1 MSLSS
6 TLIIRGVARGVHV
19 AGSLSAFGTVS
30 ARVILIPRSLGGG
43 GSESDRRVVASL
55 ARLLRVS
62 LVIAMA
68 AGGVWLVAEA
78 TYIVGSHQIRA
89 GISVLA
95 SVLRDTNFGHLLT
108 ARLALLLLAAVIFG
122 DGQRRGRV
130 AIATG
135 LAAVATVLQAGL
147 GHGAAMGGSEGIAL
161 ASALALHLAAAGLW
175 LGGLIPLLIIVTT
188 TSLGDAYRAARRFSA
203 LGAICVATLAVTA
216 GLQGYLLIGG
226 PGALIG
232 TDYGRVALAKLA
244 LFVVLLGIAA
254 HNCFRLTPGLIGL
267 SGERSG
273 ARLRWNIIVEALV
286 GVCVVIL
293 AGVLLELPPAMDTVG
308 MVR

>member
-6 TLIIRGVARGVHV
+6 ALIIRGVARGVHV
-19 AGSLSAFGTVS
+19 AGSLSVFGTVAARAVLLPG
-30 ARVILIPRSLGGG
+30 ARVCG
-43 GSESDRRVVASL
+43 ESDNDRRVVASL

-78 TYIVGSHQIRA
+78 TYITGAHQIRA

-108 ARLALLLLAAVIFG
+108 ARLALLLAASVMFG

-130 AIATG
+130 LTAAV

-147 GHGAAMGGSEGIAL
+147 GHGAAMGGPEGIGL
-161 ASALALHLAAAGLW
+161 ASALALHLGATGLW
-175 LGGLIPLLIIVTT
+175 LGGLVPLLIIVTT
-188 TSLGDAYRAARRFSA
+188 TSLDEAYRVARRFSR
-203 LGAICVATLAVTA
+203 LGAVCVATLAVTA

-226 PGALIG
+226 LGAFVG
-232 TDYGRVALAKLA
+232 TDYGRVAFAKLA

-254 HNCFRLTPGLIGL
+254 HNCFRLTPGLIGP
-267 SGERSG
+267 SGERSR
-273 ARLRWNIIVEALV
+273 ARLQRNIIGEALV
-286 GVCVVIL
+286 GVCAIIL
-293 AGVLLELPPAMDTVG
+293 AGVLLELPPGMDMGG
-308 MVR
+308 MMR